1 MKSSANIRLKAAL
14 FAVFTAAGMCLH
26 ADDLVYT
33 TNCYEV
39 VAGDVPHIRC
49 TEDAALDFTVQSFGT
64 NGWRIAAAI
73 AGGWCDVRAAGAMSR
88 SALWGLFFAMHT
100 RRTRAR

>member
-1 MKSSANIRLKAAL
+1 MKHGVSISLKSIM
-14 FAVFTAAGMCLH
+14 FAVVATAVMCLR
-26 ADDLVYT
+26 ADDLGYT

-49 TEDAALDFTVQSFGT
+49 TEDAALYFTVQSFGT

-73 AGGWCDVRAAGAMSR
+73 AGGWCDVEIGVV
-88 SALWGLFFAMHT
+88 GLFFAMHT